1 MASGPRTA
9 DLTEAET
16 ALCDLA
22 ADDKR
27 DALSLS
33 DKETLILRLY
43 DQLQELELERALLEE
58 ELEEPVGDDVE
69 DQLRVAEQELLE
81 ARASYTI
88 RRRAIETVLM
98 TDPVLKAVHLKATTP
113 AERALLPLIHRRDVL
128 SMVHENLANA
138 QASILAALS
147 DAEVET
153 MQATQTNQE
162 LVSQLL
168 HLTSQQSSWR
178 DEVDDDSLR
187 SQIEEVEKE
196 GKKARAQRDRIKEV
210 VSAVIVGSG
219 VDWARDERLRQLVLD
234 ELS

>member
-1 MASGPRTA
+1 M
-9 DLTEAET
+9 
-16 ALCDLA
+16 
-22 ADDKR
+22 
-27 DALSLS
+27 
-33 DKETLILRLY
+33 
-43 DQLQELELERALLEE
+43 
-58 ELEEPVGDDVE
+58 
-69 DQLRVAEQELLE
+69 
-81 ARASYTI
+81 
-88 RRRAIETVLM
+88 
-98 TDPVLKAVHLKATTP
+98 
-113 AERALLPLIHRRDVL
+113 IHRRDVL